1 MTTRMSNV
9 RGGRW
14 RPGAALAIALIAGAI
29 GLAAA
34 GAAQEPP
41 AGRGAAAGRGASR
54 AGGPPEP
61 RSNVGPAD
69 RPRVDPVAA
78 DRGAHVWAVEC
89 VTCHGAKG
97 RGTERGPNLLR
108 SDVVLHD
115 RFGSELGPF
124 LKKGHP
130 TQSGSPSAS
139 LTTEQVGDLMH
150 FLRQRILD
158 TLRGSAEFTERNVL
172 TGNARAGA
180 VYFNG
185 PGQCT
190 ACHAATGD
198 LAGIGTKYAP
208 IDLQQRMLF
217 PLPARGGGRRGGGG
231 PAPGPSRTTITV
243 TVSAPSAPAVSGV
256 LVQMDDFYVI
266 YRDASGIQH
275 VVKRTPAMT
284 VTVKDPLQAHHEL
297 LDRITNDNM
306 HDLVAYLETLK

>member
-1 MTTRMSNV
+1 MTTPRLKNPRSA
-9 RGGRW
+9 RRQW
-14 RPGAALAIALIAGAI
+14 RVTIGVCVAAGAACLVAM
-29 GLAAA
+29 
-34 GAAQEPP
+34 GAAQEP
-41 AGRGAAAGRGASR
+41 AGGSAAGGRRAS
-54 AGGPPEP
+54 GPPEP

-89 VTCHGAKG
+89 VTCHGAKA
-97 RGTERGPNLLR
+97 RGTDKAPNLLR
-108 SDVVLHD
+108 SDIVLHD

-130 TQSGSPSAS
+130 TQSGTPSAS

-158 TLRGSAEFTERNVL
+158 TLRGSSEFTERNIL

-180 VYFNG
+180 DFFNG
-185 PGQCT
+185 AGRCT
-190 ACHAATGD
+190 TCHSATGD

-208 IDLQQRMLF
+208 VDLQQRMLF
-217 PLPARGGGRRGGGG
+217 PLPARGGRRGAPAG
-231 PAPGPSRTTITV
+231 PVRTAITV
-243 TVSAPSAPAVSGV
+243 TVSSPGAPPVSGI
-256 LVQMDDFYVI
+256 LVQLDDFYVI

-275 VVKRTPAMT
+275 VVKRAPGMT
-284 VTVKDPLQAHHEL
+284 VDVKDPLQAHHEL